1 MLFRIR
7 KPGLA
12 LYSTGGECVS
22 WKANGKIWSSLA
34 AFAAHLA
41 LQTSTADKLKRA
53 PESLFKLYGEC
64 MVVEIPENGIG
75 AVTEVPFKQW
85 YSKYFNTSEKFR
97 AARKAEAQTVKG
109 SDTKTDITNHV
120 SAGSNSVAHSTPHPA
135 VTNKSKKW
143 DVSTKA
149 TVKRALEQSSKF
161 VPNLKFGEFGEHPK
175 TQETF
180 AIIEISGKRY
190 ALLEI

>member
-64 MVVEIPENGIG
+64 LVVEIPENGFG

-85 YSKYFNTSEKFR
+85 YDEYFNTSEKFR
-97 AARKAEAQTVKG
+97 AARKAEKSGSLNKVPDPKPTIEIINDAAKLIAQHQSKG
-109 SDTKTDITNHV
+109 WGVPTKTTI
-120 SAGSNSVAHSTPHPA
+120 
-135 VTNKSKKW
+135 
-143 DVSTKA
+143 
-149 TVKRALEQSSKF
+149 KRALEQSSKF
-161 VPNLKFGEFGEHPK
+161 VPNLKFVDFGEHPK